1 MYKWNSCYDAAM
13 LRSGIGLLSMYLSG
27 PDCRVQFQ
35 HELLMWTESREL
47 GWEGISQEAMLSDAE
62 HLRTLKRERGCET
75 ERGHVTLGNRQGW
88 KTRQVITLICGHM
101 ALQAF
106 V

>member
-1 MYKWNSCYDAAM
+1 MC
-13 LRSGIGLLSMYLSG
+13 LSG

-35 HELLMWTESREL
+35 LLMWTEHGEL
-47 GWEGISQEAMLSDAE
+47 GREGISQEATLSDAE
-62 HLRTLKRERGCET
+62 HLRTLKQERGSET

-106 V
+106 I

>member
-1 MYKWNSCYDAAM
+1 M
-13 LRSGIGLLSMYLSG
+13 R
-27 PDCRVQFQ
+27 
-35 HELLMWTESREL
+35 TEHREL
-47 GWEGISQEAMLSDAE
+47 GRERISQEAMLSNAE

-75 ERGHVTLGNRQGW
+75 ERGHLTLGNRQGW

-106 V
+106 VKGIIMRMKEYDHRGAGKK